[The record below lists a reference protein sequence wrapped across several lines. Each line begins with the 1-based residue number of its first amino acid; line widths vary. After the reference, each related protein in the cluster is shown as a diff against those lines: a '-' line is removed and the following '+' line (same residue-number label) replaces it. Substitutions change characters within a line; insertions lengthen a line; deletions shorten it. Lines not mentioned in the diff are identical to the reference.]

1 MNQFSELLFVVVK
14 FILIQV
20 WFDMVFAAPICDRDI
35 LLPMCSFLEEN
46 YLYFW
51 QVPPKKDFNLA
62 GKKSKDEL
70 QEIREDVP
78 TVSLQSYTPTF
89 PPTYPTFISTFISP
103 KEYLP
108 I

>member
-1 MNQFSELLFVVVK
+1 MVK

-20 WFDMVFAAPICDRDI
+20 WFDIVFAAPICDRDI

-70 QEIREDVP
+70 QEIREDKRQEIREDVP